1 MMRNRP
7 IFIKIKNYIEA
18 QGYTIQQIENV
29 TPAQVISL
37 LNLTPEEAR
46 EYREYYYGIK
56 RILIRA
62 LEDKADTQTV
72 TDLKAQIHNWLVSRF
87 PDYAVEKDFNDKKNR
102 MITFYLDGR
111 EE

>member
-1 MMRNRP
+1 VRNRP
-7 IFIKIKNYIEA
+7 IFIKIKNYVEA

-29 TPAQVISL
+29 TPDQVNSL

-46 EYREYYYGIK
+46 EYREYYHGIK

-62 LEDKADTQTV
+62 LQDKADTQTV
-72 TDLKAQIHNWLVSRF
+72 ADLQTQIHNWLLSRF
-87 PDYAVEKDFNDKKNR
+87 PDYEIEKNFNDKKNR
-102 MITFYLDGR
+102 MVTFYLDGR